1 MLFVLYWCLSI
12 LILGSPFHWIHA
24 SGKSIHY
31 FARKSQKDPCC
42 TFCNLFR
49 SSICY
54 LCRPKGFIRCEK
66 GTKIKIISAV
76 YGRTDDKLCPYGDTN
91 TRTCR
96 SLTSDIKVKWS
107 CNGYKTCHL
116 HASDQIFGDPCQNVS
131 KYLEVKYRCIIKED
145 QDTRVKGS
153 FFYV

>member
-1 MLFVLYWCLSI
+1 MHLVSQYII
-12 LILGSPFHWIHA
+12 LRVNHKKIHA
-24 SGKSIHY
+24 VHFVTFLDQA
-31 FARKSQKDPCC
+31 FA
-42 TFCNLFR
+42 
-49 SSICY
+49 ICADQ
-54 LCRPKGFIRCEK
+54 KGFIRCEK

-96 SLTSDIKVKWS
+96 SLTSDITVKWG

-153 FFYV
+153 LFMYKTSKVMS

>member
-1 MLFVLYWCLSI
+1 MHLVSQYII
-12 LILGSPFHWIHA
+12 LRVNHKKIHA
-24 SGKSIHY
+24 VHFVTFLDQA
-31 FARKSQKDPCC
+31 FA
-42 TFCNLFR
+42 
-49 SSICY
+49 ICADQN
-54 LCRPKGFIRCEK
+54 GFIRCEK